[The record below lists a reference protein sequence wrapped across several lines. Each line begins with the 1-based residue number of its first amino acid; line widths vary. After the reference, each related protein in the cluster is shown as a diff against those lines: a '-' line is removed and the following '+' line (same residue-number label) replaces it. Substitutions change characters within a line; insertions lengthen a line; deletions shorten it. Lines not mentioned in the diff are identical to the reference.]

1 VPIESTV
8 AVAAAVMSFTI
19 NSVPVEARMLSA
31 PGVDGCVYSAAR
43 AKAWRSNGLRV
54 MERRVGQWC
63 SVGTVIGDRWIA
75 EQWLFSSADGRSHG
89 WQVSIA
95 LRGLPATTAR
105 RSSEWPLDIVD
116 SSIHTRTRMRQ
127 SHQNL
132 ADHHSLSRQ
141 LAGDPAPRQ
150 PGKEMNTASGLLVSH
165 LRSGA
170 VLLSAIDPS
179 GKSFS
184 VWIDRRTGG

>member
-1 VPIESTV
+1 MPIESTV

-19 NSVPVEARMLSA
+19 NSVPIEARMLSA
-31 PGVDGCVYSAAR
+31 PGIDGCVHAAAR
-43 AKAWRSNGLRV
+43 AKAWRSNSLRV

-63 SVGTVIGDRWIA
+63 SVGTVIGDRWVA
-75 EQWLFSSADGRSHG
+75 EQWLFRSADARSHG

-95 LRGLPATTAR
+95 LGGLPAVAAKG
-105 RSSEWPLDIVD
+105 SSEWPLDIVD
-116 SSIHTRTRMRQ
+116 SSIQTRTRMRQ
-127 SHQNL
+127 SHQSL

-150 PGKEMNTASGLLVSH
+150 SKKEPDTASGLLVSH

-170 VLLSAIDPS
+170 VLLSAKDPS
-179 GKSFS
+179 GKSYS